1 VADNDMLLDAAA
13 LSFAFTAWKQ
23 QQQYLAA
30 AGPLIGF
37 FPGCTTSTSPAG
49 SGRPRWSTEF

>member
-1 VADNDMLLDAAA
+1 MLLDAAA

-37 FPGCTTSTSPAG
+37 FPGCTTSTSDAG
-49 SGRPRWSTEF
+49 SGRPR